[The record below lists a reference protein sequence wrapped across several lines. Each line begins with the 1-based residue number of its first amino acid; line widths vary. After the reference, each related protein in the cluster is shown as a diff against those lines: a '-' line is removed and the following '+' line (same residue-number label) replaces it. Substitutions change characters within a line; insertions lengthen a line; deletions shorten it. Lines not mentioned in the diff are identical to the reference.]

1 MTSLAAEKRFLRP
14 TWAEIDQDAFARNL
28 AALSRLASVPVIVVL
43 KADGY
48 GHGAV
53 PLAQAALRSGARL
66 WGFGVSSV
74 EEGVAL
80 RDGGIKE
87 PILTLGSLFP
97 FESFEAALDYGL
109 TPAVASPAAAQALGR
124 LAAGRGKP
132 CGAHL
137 KIDTGMGRIGVSPKG
152 AAEAARAVLDQKSLR
167 LEGAYTHLAQADSA
181 EATREQLALFDEA
194 VAPFRTQSLLR
205 HVANSAAVL
214 SRPEARY
221 DAVRPGLALYGI
233 YPSEALRSRVPLT
246 PVMAWKTRVVFMK
259 TAAPG
264 TSVSYGATFK
274 AKRPSRLATLPVGY
288 ADGYRRC
295 LSNRG
300 SVLVKGR
307 RCPVVGRVTMDQI
320 IVDVTDAPGVDVGE
334 EVVLLGAQGAER
346 VTAEEMAGWCD
357 TIPYEVVCGVSARVP
372 RVYTGGKA

>member
-14 TWAEIDQDAFARNL
+14 TWAEIDEDAFARNL

-53 PLAQAALRSGARL
+53 PLAQASLRSGARL

-80 RDGGIKE
+80 RDGGVKE
-87 PILTLGSLFP
+87 PVLILGSLFP

-124 LAAGRGKP
+124 LAARRGKP

-152 AAEAARAVLDQKSLR
+152 AAEAARAVLEQKSLG
-167 LEGAYTHLAQADSA
+167 LEGVYTHLAQADSA

-194 VAPFRTQSLLR
+194 VAPFLTKSVLR

-233 YPSEALRSRVPLT
+233 YPSEALRSKAPLT
-246 PVMAWKTRVVFMK
+246 PVMTWKTRVVFMK
-259 TAAPG
+259 TVMPG

-300 SVLVKGR
+300 FVLVKGR

-320 IVDVTDAPGVDVGE
+320 IVDATDAPGVDVGE
-334 EVVLLGAQGAER
+334 EVVLLGAQGTER

-372 RVYTGGKA
+372 RVCVGGNK